1 MRQGNRQKA
10 AKGQGAGVRQRAEF
24 EYLGEKEIWCRVCA
38 SAMSVLAGLRRI
50 RGADLPIQVA
60 YGGNHIRRLR

>member
-1 MRQGNRQKA
+1 MAPGNRQKA
-10 AKGQGAGVRQRAEF
+10 AKGQGAGAWHGTEF

-50 RGADLPIQVA
+50 RGADLRIQVA
-60 YGGNHIRRLR
+60 YGGKHIRRLR